1 MCVCVCVYVCVK
13 LLQSYLTLCDSMD
26 YSLTGSSVHRMT
38 LLPGE
43 EQNLRH
49 KERTC
54 ENFSSKVLNQKTK
67 GSYIGGFPIILSGA

>member
-1 MCVCVCVYVCVK
+1 MYVYIRYIS
-13 LLQSYLTLCDSMD
+13 LLDFLN
-26 YSLTGSSVHRMT
+26 MT

-54 ENFSSKVLNQKTK
+54 ENFSSKVLKQKTK